1 VDAFHRGS
9 TPLAT
14 IDQFLKK
21 REEEGSFQEHP
32 LSSYKAVRHADLI
45 RLVLLS
51 YLEGGL
57 GNIPKP
63 SVLFDEIYSSIL
75 RISQDSSLLR
85 SLYGSQHVPQISR
98 SALLSQLKQMVQKGE
113 VIKYG
118 KGYRL
123 NPTHADSVFLDLE
136 SDPS

>member
-1 VDAFHRGS
+1 MPFTGGRR
-9 TPLAT
+9 PLAT

-21 REEEGSFQEHP
+21 REEESSFEKHP
-32 LSSYKAVRHADLI
+32 LSGYKPVRHADLI

-57 GNIPKP
+57 GYIPKQ
-63 SVLFDEIYSSIL
+63 SVLFDEIYSSLL
-75 RISQDSSLLR
+75 RISENSRLLR
-85 SLYGSQHVPQISR
+85 SLYGSRYVPRISK
-98 SALLSQLKQMVQKGE
+98 SDLLSQLKQMVQNGE
-113 VIKYG
+113 VIRYG

-136 SDPS
+136 SDP

>member
-1 VDAFHRGS
+1 
-9 TPLAT
+9 LAT

-21 REEEGSFQEHP
+21 REEEGSFQGRS
-32 LSSYKAVRHADLI
+32 LSSYKTVKHADLI

-51 YLEGGL
+51 YLEGGF

-63 SVLFDEIYSSIL
+63 SVLFDEIYSSIM
-75 RISQDSSLLR
+75 RISQNSRLLR
-85 SLYGSQHVPQISR
+85 SLYGSGKVPQISR
-98 SALLSQLKQMVQKGE
+98 SALLSQIKQMVRNGE
-113 VIKYG
+113 VIRYG

-136 SDPS
+136 SDPL